1 MSKLMAASNSNL
13 VDYSFLF
20 LIWIV
25 SNIMVRFL
33 IKTICTNSRATVRNP
48 PTPLA
53 LPILGHLHLLSK
65 KLPESFESLARCYGP
80 LMQIRVGGTT
90 FVVASTAAVAKDM
103 LKTHDSEFASR
114 CEFGPTEY
122 NIYSGAGFITGP
134 NGSYWRFMKKLCMTK
149 LFAGPQLDRFN
160 HIREQE
166 NTNLLK
172 SLLKRSREEEA
183 CDLSTEL
190 TTLTTLTNNLICRM
204 ALSKRCSDNATG
216 AKEVRRLVLE
226 ITGLGAKLGVYEVF
240 GPLKKLDIFG
250 NGKKLVEGLWRYD
263 RFMEQI
269 MKDYEDDMVG
279 GEGKEG
285 ADLMSIVLEA
295 YKDTNAE
302 VNLTRK
308 QIKFFFIVSF
318 SSLYLLFFLR
328 NFTKKPNKLP
338 LDLNKKKLS
347 IAPLNVYIKRLSGHL
362 VTHRLET
369 LNFFF
374 FFLIIINK

>member
-1 MSKLMAASNSNL
+1 
-13 VDYSFLF
+13 
-20 LIWIV
+20 
-25 SNIMVRFL
+25 
-33 IKTICTNSRATVRNP
+33 
-48 PTPLA
+48 
-53 LPILGHLHLLSK
+53 
-65 KLPESFESLARCYGP
+65 
-80 LMQIRVGGTT
+80 MQIRVGGTT

-302 VNLTRK
+302 VKLTRK

-374 FFLIIINK
+374 FFFNYYY